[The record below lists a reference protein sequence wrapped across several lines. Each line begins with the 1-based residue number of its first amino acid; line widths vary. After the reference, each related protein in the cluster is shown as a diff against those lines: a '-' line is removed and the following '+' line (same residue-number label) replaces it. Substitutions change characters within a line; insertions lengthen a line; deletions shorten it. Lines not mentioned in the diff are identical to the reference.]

1 MPVPRGDSISR
12 KVRFHDASTMKS
24 LLLSMAIL
32 TLGSSLGHAAVARTN
47 GPYRVEATAFDLSGI
62 TRAGTRPR
70 GVVSADSS
78 FLPLGTRIRVTGA
91 GQFSGIYLVTDTG
104 AKVVGRHIDIYVPSR
119 ILAKRFG
126 RKLIFVSVL
135 KWGQG
140 KVSRPVDRAAA
151 KAAPHAVKG
160 AGEE

>member
-1 MPVPRGDSISR
+1 
-12 KVRFHDASTMKS
+12 MKS
-24 LLLSMAIL
+24 FRVAMVIL
-32 TLGSSLGHAAVARTN
+32 ALRSALGQAAVARAN
-47 GPYRVEATAFDLSGI
+47 GPYRVDATAFDLSGI
-62 TRAGTRPR
+62 TRAGTRPHG
-70 GVVSADSS
+70 GVVSADPT

-104 AKVVGRHIDIYVPSR
+104 AKVVGRHIDLYVPSR
-119 ILAKRFG
+119 ILAKWFG
-126 RKLIFVSVL
+126 RKLVFVSVV

>member
-1 MPVPRGDSISR
+1 
-12 KVRFHDASTMKS
+12 MKS
-24 LLLSMAIL
+24 FLLAMAIL
-32 TLGSSLGHAAVARTN
+32 ALGSALGHGAVARTN
-47 GPYRVEATAFDLSGI
+47 GPYRVEATAYNLSGI
-62 TRAGTRPR
+62 TRAGTRPHG
-70 GVVSADSS
+70 GVVSADSA

-104 AKVVGRHIDIYVPSR
+104 ARVVGRHIDIYVPSR

-126 RKLIFVSVL
+126 RKLVFVSVL

-151 KAAPHAVKG
+151 KTAPHAVKG

>member
-1 MPVPRGDSISR
+1 
-12 KVRFHDASTMKS
+12 MKS
-24 LLLSMAIL
+24 FLHAMAVL
-32 TLGSSLGHAAVARTN
+32 ALGSALGPAAVAWTN

-62 TRAGTRPR
+62 TRAGTRPHG
-70 GVVSADSS
+70 GVVSADSA

-119 ILAKRFG
+119 MLAKRFG
-126 RKLIFVSVL
+126 KRLVSVSVL

-140 KVSRPVDRAAA
+140 KVSRTADRAAA
-151 KAAPHAVKG
+151 KTAPHTVKR

>member
-1 MPVPRGDSISR
+1 
-12 KVRFHDASTMKS
+12 MKS
-24 LLLSMAIL
+24 FLLAMGMLAS
-32 TLGSSLGHAAVARTN
+32 GSALDPVTVARTN

-62 TRAGTRPR
+62 TPAGTLPHG
-70 GVVSADSS
+70 GVVSADPT

-126 RKLIFVSVL
+126 RKLVFVSVL

-140 KVSRPVDRAAA
+140 KVPRPGDRAAA

>member
-1 MPVPRGDSISR
+1 LDPV
-12 KVRFHDASTMKS
+12 
-24 LLLSMAIL
+24 
-32 TLGSSLGHAAVARTN
+32 AVARTN

-62 TRAGTRPR
+62 TRAGTRPHG
-70 GVVSADSS
+70 GVVSADPS

-91 GQFSGIYLVTDTG
+91 RQFSGIYLVTDTG

-126 RKLIFVSVL
+126 RKLVFVSVL

-140 KVSRPVDRAAA
+140 KVSRPVDRTAA
-151 KAAPHAVKG
+151 KTAPHAVKG

>member
-1 MPVPRGDSISR
+1 
-12 KVRFHDASTMKS
+12 MKS
-24 LLLSMAIL
+24 FLLAMGMLAS
-32 TLGSSLGHAAVARTN
+32 GSASDPVAAARTN
-47 GPYRVEATAFDLSGI
+47 GPYRVEATAFDLSGF
-62 TRAGTRPR
+62 TRAGTRPHG
-70 GVVSADSS
+70 GVVSADPT

-91 GQFSGIYLVTDTG
+91 GEFSGIYLVSDTG

-126 RKLIFVSVL
+126 RKLVFVSVL

-140 KVSRPVDRAAA
+140 KVSRPFDRAAA

>member
-1 MPVPRGDSISR
+1 
-12 KVRFHDASTMKS
+12 MKS
-24 LLLSMAIL
+24 FLLAMGMLAS
-32 TLGSSLGHAAVARTN
+32 GSALVPVAVARTK

-62 TRAGTRPR
+62 TRAGTRPHG
-70 GVVSADSS
+70 GVVSADPT

-91 GQFSGIYLVTDTG
+91 GQFSGMYLVTDTG

-126 RKLIFVSVL
+126 RKLVFVSIL

-140 KVSRPVDRAAA
+140 KVHRPVDRAAA
-151 KAAPHAVKG
+151 KSHSSRSEGP
-160 AGEE
+160 GEK

>member
-1 MPVPRGDSISR
+1 
-12 KVRFHDASTMKS
+12 MKS
-24 LLLSMAIL
+24 FLLAMGMLAS
-32 TLGSSLGHAAVARTN
+32 GSALDPVAVARTN
-47 GPYRVEATAFDLSGI
+47 GPYRVEATAFDLSGF
-62 TRAGTRPR
+62 TRAGTRPHG
-70 GVVSADSS
+70 GVVSADPT

-126 RKLIFVSVL
+126 RKLVFVSVL

-140 KVSRPVDRAAA
+140 KVSRPFDRAAA

>member
-1 MPVPRGDSISR
+1 
-12 KVRFHDASTMKS
+12 MKS
-24 LLLSMAIL
+24 FLLAMGMLAS
-32 TLGSSLGHAAVARTN
+32 GSALDPVAGARTT
-47 GPYRVEATAFDLSGI
+47 GPYRVEATAFALSGI
-62 TRAGTRPR
+62 TRAGTRPHG
-70 GVVSADSS
+70 GVVSADPT

-104 AKVVGRHIDIYVPSR
+104 AKVVGRHIDIYVTSR

-126 RKLIFVSVL
+126 RKLVFVSVL

-151 KAAPHAVKG
+151 KAAPHALKG

>member
-1 MPVPRGDSISR
+1 
-12 KVRFHDASTMKS
+12 MKS
-24 LLLSMAIL
+24 FLLAIGML
-32 TLGSSLGHAAVARTN
+32 ASGSALDPVAVALTS
-47 GPYRVEATAFDLSGI
+47 GPYRVEATAFDLSGF
-62 TRAGTRPR
+62 TRAGTRPHG
-70 GVVSADSS
+70 GVVSADPT

-91 GQFSGIYLVTDTG
+91 GEFSGIYLVSDTG

-126 RKLIFVSVL
+126 RKLVFVSVL

-140 KVSRPVDRAAA
+140 KVSRPFDRAAA

>member
-1 MPVPRGDSISR
+1 
-12 KVRFHDASTMKS
+12 MKS
-24 LLLSMAIL
+24 FLLAMGMLAS
-32 TLGSSLGHAAVARTN
+32 GSALDPVAAARTN

-62 TRAGTRPR
+62 TRAGTRPHV
-70 GVVSADSS
+70 GVVSADPTL
-78 FLPLGTRIRVTGA
+78 LPLGTRIRVTGA

-126 RKLIFVSVL
+126 RKLVFVSVL

-140 KVSRPVDRAAA
+140 KVPRLVDRAAA

-160 AGEE
+160 AERSE

>member
-1 MPVPRGDSISR
+1 
-12 KVRFHDASTMKS
+12 MKS
-24 LLLSMAIL
+24 FLLAIGML
-32 TLGSSLGHAAVARTN
+32 ASGSALVPVAVARTK

-62 TRAGTRPR
+62 TRAGTQPHG
-70 GVVSADSS
+70 GVVSADPT

-91 GQFSGIYLVTDTG
+91 GRFSGIYLVSDTG

-126 RKLIFVSVL
+126 RKLVFVSVL

-140 KVSRPVDRAAA
+140 KVSRPFDRAAA